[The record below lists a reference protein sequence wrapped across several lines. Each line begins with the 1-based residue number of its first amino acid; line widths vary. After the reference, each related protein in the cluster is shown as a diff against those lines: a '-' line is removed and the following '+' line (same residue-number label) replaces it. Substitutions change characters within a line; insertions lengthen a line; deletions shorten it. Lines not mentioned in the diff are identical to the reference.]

1 LRIRNKIGIK
11 KSTNYNE
18 RLKNTMIFANASFN
32 GEVKLLHEV
41 NNNKTVAVYV
51 PKDYSE
57 GDKK

>member
-1 LRIRNKIGIK
+1 
-11 KSTNYNE
+11 
-18 RLKNTMIFANASFN
+18 MIFANASFN